1 MQRFYFI
8 VRGKT
13 YLPARSLF
21 ICKTHA
27 KYQIKS
33 KGCSNKLQI
42 AQNPRKPLLSAN
54 APPSLLFQMFPIS
67 RGRNP
72 QCGCGLGPKD
82 VEKRKSAAAAR
93 HSATL
98 KTACSSLSL
107 CNSVLGNVRANP
119 RPKASQVTSRGRRRR

>member
-42 AQNPRKPLLSAN
+42 AQNPRKPLLSTN
-54 APPSLLFQMFPIS
+54 APPPSCSKCFQFLEGATHS
-67 RGRNP
+67 VVAGV
-72 QCGCGLGPKD
+72 GPKD